1 MTKNFHIKTGFALQ
15 TRSKNNEIEQ
25 RLKLESIR
33 LGLVSPETIKK
44 WAERVLPNGEVIG
57 QVKNANTVNYKTLKP
72 EEGGLFCERIF
83 GPVNDYECACGR
95 KNKRSELKF
104 CPECFVEFT
113 SSKERR
119 NRLGYIELISP
130 VTHVWYLKG
139 KTSYIPLLLC
149 LKKKTAEAI
158 TYCSEGF
165 YSPKELT
172 EKELESSKAISFLF
186 PYFLLTKEFIKKGKK
201 KRTFRKIEDFEKF
214 FLYSNFI
221 AVPLFIEEEQHSI
234 FFENITPFFKKL
246 KFFQNENKSTII
258 TKLFQNS
265 YIKPPF
271 LDLEKTFRFSERSNQ
286 IKIFAN
292 IFFIYNPYFLNV
304 SERKF
309 VIFSNF
315 ITKLLTS
322 PYNLNGKL
330 TFSHNTDKTIYDDSK
345 DFFKNKYS
353 QNFISGFLE
362 KEVLQNE
369 NKPEE
374 ISFKKPNSFLFQ
386 NRIVILASKNSN
398 FFFSGSRIKR
408 KEKFTLPVLKDKGL
422 HTKIGFKSK
431 LINQTKYVCKASNL
445 SNRIDL
451 KKTSAV
457 YKNYFF
463 QSLRLPFH
471 RKLNVR
477 GGYANNCSKFPASN
491 LWIKKGDRFKS
502 SFFSKRILETSR
514 PPAHFFNQKIVFHDF
529 SFGLSEVNISLPAIT
544 SPSNSNLV
552 RIAAPGY
559 RFADKA
565 LLGNQSEKNSPFFS
579 QTNDFIPEN
588 TQKRKQIS
596 FKHRSYFC
604 LNMNISGNF
613 FSTPLK
619 DFLRELENSSLSKNS
634 AFLTY
639 SQYVSYFFKIQ
650 RIPFLLKK
658 RDFFQGNV
666 FFLFSEKKTIMQI
679 NVDFLNRQMNSHH
692 SEMEQNRKI
701 EQNEVLQA
709 ADLLTEENLKPK
721 IVPSDISEKSDS
733 FNDLPLFENRI
744 LHIFDLLKERFLI
757 GAEVVHQQLS
767 QFDFRFEQKSSQIK
781 ISELDSEIKDLEGR
795 VYLFPWQVRRL
806 KKLLSIRAGELRRL
820 RLIKHFRYTKA
831 DPEWMVLSRIPVL
844 PPDLRPIIQL
854 DGGEIGVSDLNKLYQ
869 NVLFR
874 NNRLQKLLEQPSS
887 DKKSPQV
894 RYGQRLLQ
902 EAVDALIE
910 NGKGGATPICAS
922 NERPL
927 KSLSELLKGKKGR
940 FRQNLLGKRV
950 DYSGRSVIV
959 VGPKLK
965 LHECG
970 LPKEMAV
977 VLFEPFLIQRLMT
990 NKIVGKI
997 FLAKK
1002 FIQRQDPIIWEI
1014 LERVMQN
1021 HPILLNRAPTL
1032 HRLGIQAFQPRL
1044 VSGRAILL
1052 HPLVCP
1058 AFNADFDGDQM
1069 AVHVPLSFQARAEAL
1084 NLMWSRNNLLSPAT
1098 GQPSIVPSQD
1108 MVLGCY
1114 YLTTINSKVQK
1125 GSGSYFCDLYD
1136 VIKAFYQ
1143 KKIDIHAPI
1152 WVRWNDNFE
1161 SENELFEP
1169 LEMQIDSNGNLLK
1182 IYSKHQQHFESNQN
1196 KKSQFIRTTP
1206 GRILLNKLLLEN

>member
-1 MTKNFHIKTGFALQ
+1 MTKIFHIKTGFVVH
-15 TRSKNNEIEQ
+15 TPSKSNEIEQ

-139 KTSYIPLLLC
+139 KTSYIPLLLG
-149 LKKKTAEAI
+149 LKKKIAEAI

-172 EKELESSKAISFLF
+172 EKELDSSKAISFLF
-186 PYFLLTKEFIKKGKK
+186 PYFLSTKEFIKNGKK
-201 KRTFRKIEDFEKF
+201 KRIFRKIEDFEKF
-214 FLYSNFI
+214 FLYLDFI
-221 AVPLFIEEEQHSI
+221 AVPLFTEKNQI
-234 FFENITPFFKKL
+234 FFKNNGFLAKETFASQTNSFFKKSKL
-246 KFFQNENKSTII
+246 FQNENKSTII
-258 TKLFQNS
+258 TKFFQNC
-265 YIKPPF
+265 YIRQSVF
-271 LDLEKTFRFSERSNQ
+271 DLQKTSGTSTQ
-286 IKIFAN
+286 TKIFPN
-292 IFFIYNPYFLNV
+292 IFSLYNSYFLKV
-304 SERKF
+304 SEINF
-309 VIFSNF
+309 IIFSNLL
-315 ITKLLTS
+315 TKLLTIPYVLKERDRKFIFS
-322 PYNLNGKL
+322 PK
-330 TFSHNTDKTIYDDSK
+330 TDKIIQEENNN
-345 DFFKNKYS
+345 FVKNMYI
-353 QNFISGFLE
+353 QNPVLS
-362 KEVLQNE
+362 EVLQNG
-369 NKPEE
+369 NKPEKNPPFHGE
-374 ISFKKPNSFLFQ
+374 VPLKNLNSFLFQ
-386 NRIVILASKNSN
+386 NQIVISVSKNSN
-398 FFFSGSRIKR
+398 PVSFGSFTRR
-408 KEKFTLPVLKDKGL
+408 KERLSNA
-422 HTKIGFKSK
+422 KISFAGK
-431 LINQTKYVCKASNL
+431 LVNQTKHMCKV
-445 SNRIDL
+445 DL
-451 KKTSAV
+451 CKGIYLNKTSAID
-457 YKNYFF
+457 KNYSF
-463 QSLRLPFH
+463 QRNLILRFPFR

-477 GGYANNCSKFPASN
+477 GGYANNCSEFPASHI
-491 LWIKKGDRFKS
+491 WIKKDNRFKS
-502 SFFSKRILETSR
+502 SNQIFGISY

-529 SFGLSEVNISLPAIT
+529 SYNQKKINFFDEKKNFIQENTKKKKQIFLNPYLCGNINIS
-544 SPSNSNLV
+544 SS
-552 RIAAPGY
+552 
-559 RFADKA
+559 
-565 LLGNQSEKNSPFFS
+565 
-579 QTNDFIPEN
+579 
-588 TQKRKQIS
+588 
-596 FKHRSYFC
+596 
-604 LNMNISGNF
+604 F
-613 FSTPLK
+613 FSTSLK
-619 DFLRELENSSLSKNS
+619 DFVQELENSSLPKNS

-639 SQYVSYFFKIQ
+639 FQYVSYFLKIQ
-650 RIPFLLKK
+650 QIPFLLKK
-658 RDFFQGNV
+658 KNFLYGSQKNV
-666 FFLFSEKKTIMQI
+666 FFLFFEKKALMQT
-679 NVDFLNRQMNSHH
+679 NLDSKDQNSNSHH
-692 SEMEQNRKI
+692 FFSLSSKKEEEERKQIQQNQKI
-701 EQNEVLQA
+701 SLFPN
-709 ADLLTEENLKPK
+709 LLTEQNGQSSVFSNG
-721 IVPSDISEKSDS
+721 IISSDISQKSDS
-733 FNDLPLFENRI
+733 FNELPLLENRI

-757 GAEVVHQQLS
+757 GAEIVHQQLS

-781 ISELDSEIKDLEGR
+781 ISELDGEIKDLEAQ

-806 KKLLSIRAGELRRL
+806 KKLLSIRARELRRL

-831 DPEWMVLSRIPVL
+831 HPEWMVLSRIPVL

-1002 FIQRQDPIIWEI
+1002 LIQRQDPIIWEI
-1014 LERVMQN
+1014 LEQVMQN

-1069 AVHVPLSFQARAEAL
+1069 AVHVPLSFQARAEAW

-1098 GQPSIVPSQD
+1098 GQPSILPSQD

-1114 YLTTINSKVQK
+1114 YLTTINSKLQK
-1125 GSGSYFCDLYD
+1125 GSGYYFSDLDD

-1152 WVRWNDNFE
+1152 WVRWNDPFE
-1161 SENELFEP
+1161 SENELYEP
-1169 LEMQIDSNGNLLK
+1169 LEIQIDSNGNLLK
-1182 IYSKHQQHFESNQN
+1182 IYLKHQQHFESNQN
-1196 KKSQFIRTTP
+1196 KKSQFIRTTT
-1206 GRILLNKLLLEN
+1206 GRILLNKLISEELSSSKMFTKPLLEN